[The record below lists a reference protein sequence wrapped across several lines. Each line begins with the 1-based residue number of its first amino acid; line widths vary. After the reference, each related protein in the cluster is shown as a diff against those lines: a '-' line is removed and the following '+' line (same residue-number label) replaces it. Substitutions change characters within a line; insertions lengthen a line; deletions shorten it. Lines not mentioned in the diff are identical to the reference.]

1 MDNFTF
7 DIDKTTAKAQIRRDV
22 MSVLAKADGFSKKD
36 LFNSLFD
43 LSSLPESAKDDTDV
57 DSAGVMYRS
66 LIGAVLNDAIE
77 TGEVTYAD
85 HKYSLLRDMPIYIRG
100 YEVKEYVKNL
110 LKENVP
116 YTKKEIFKKCEKA
129 FGTDKTV
136 TNKDDNRLRA
146 YIGEYLNTCEKK
158 GTVRV
163 KNGSYYLS
171 EETESQLDSYDT
183 FISTL
188 NARGGENFEHFG
200 AMLLRAF
207 YEKAGVCVEECSV
220 TGGSDDGGVDIVVRT
235 VDKLGFREYICV
247 QAKARKNSH
256 ITLKEVREFI
266 GAMHTQGGTKGIY
279 LTTSV
284 FHQDAKKLIDDV
296 ANVTGIDGAILYS
309 LAKECKLHVL

>member
-22 MSVLAKADGFSKKD
+22 ISVLAKADGFSKKD

-183 FISTL
+183 FIRYAWMAIPAAIPLSAPSMPAAERILSILALCFFAPFTKKRESAWK
-188 NARGGENFEHFG
+188 NAALQE
-200 AMLLRAF
+200 AA
-207 YEKAGVCVEECSV
+207 
-220 TGGSDDGGVDIVVRT
+220 
-235 VDKLGFREYICV
+235 
-247 QAKARKNSH
+247 
-256 ITLKEVREFI
+256 
-266 GAMHTQGGTKGIY
+266 
-279 LTTSV
+279 TTAES
-284 FHQDAKKLIDDV
+284 I
-296 ANVTGIDGAILYS
+296 
-309 LAKECKLHVL
+309 